1 MWTAP
6 SWQGFPSRLQAG
18 RCSHVFGLLVRHT
31 RPLAIMPSA
40 DQVPVKTAHSTEG
53 IRSSITK
60 MRTSIPQDLI
70 DYGNSRKVTCGGDHY
85 FSSDSWVGPFTTE
98 GDRTWTSKLYG
109 CGGVGVS
116 TSRKSR
122 FIRSWSSSSRL
133 CRSTFQPEGQRVTRL
148 GMHRARLAVVPGR
161 PWLQR
166 RERLG
171 RVLINPAQCPLRS
184 ESDRIAAG
192 QRNDAMCHKRL

>member
-1 MWTAP
+1 MQP
-6 SWQGFPSRLQAG
+6 CVRPCLCGSW
-18 RCSHVFGLLVRHT
+18 
-31 RPLAIMPSA
+31 PLAIMPSA